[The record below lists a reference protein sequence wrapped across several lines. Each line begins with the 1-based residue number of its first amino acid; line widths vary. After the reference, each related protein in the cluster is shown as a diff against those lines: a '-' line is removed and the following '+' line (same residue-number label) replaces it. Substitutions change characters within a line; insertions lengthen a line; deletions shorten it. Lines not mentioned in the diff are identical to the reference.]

1 MPNIADLLPW
11 RAVPK
16 IQQYAERGLAELHYL
31 RKIIESGAFRLEPP
45 LNYAAMAA
53 DIRKWGEIGMLPSF
67 NARRTPNRRGDHR
80 RRWLIDLQRAGR
92 GCQRGRSR
100 SAR

>member
-1 MPNIADLLPW
+1 MPNLIDLPGQAAAKL
-11 RAVPK
+11 
-16 IQQYAERGLAELHYL
+16 QQYVERGAAELHYL

-67 NARRTPNRRGDHR
+67 NARRTPNRAAI
-80 RRWLIDLQRAGR
+80 IDD
-92 GCQRGRSR
+92 
-100 SAR
+100 